1 MPVEDC
7 FISSILLFAL
17 LAPASTSSR
26 RDLFLFQDSASTDAS
41 STQIPNGS
49 LVSVRLA
56 KSLDARKSKVGEK
69 VTAKVM
75 ADLKSDNRVVITKG
89 STITGHL
96 TDVKEQSKDGTQS
109 VITIAFE
116 HASLKGGAEVP
127 LTASI
132 QAMATPLDDR
142 TADMTNIERG
152 ADSFGVTASQDTSN
166 AYVLTPDVHGVV
178 GYKDLMLQGSSIISS
193 SKPVRVSAG
202 TQMILKIGGK

>member
-1 MPVEDC
+1 MPVKDC
-7 FISSILLFAL
+7 FISLIFLFAL
-17 LAPASTSSR
+17 LAQSPASSR
-26 RDLFLFQDSASTDAS
+26 RDLFLAQNSGATSASPA
-41 STQIPNGS
+41 QIPDGS

-75 ADLKSDNRVVITKG
+75 ADLKSDNRVVIAKG
-89 STITGHL
+89 SMIAGRL
-96 TDVKEQSKDGTQS
+96 TEVKEQSKEGAQS

-116 HASLKGGAEVP
+116 HAILKGGPEVP

-178 GYKDLMLQGSSIISS
+178 GYKDVMLQGSSIISS
-193 SKPVRVSAG
+193 AKPVRVSAG